1 MKSIPLLILCVIAFC
16 GCSKSTTTSSSSH
29 WTYNEDSFTGTST
42 TLVDSSLNSSASS
55 GDYLLDIKYGEVPVS
70 GVYTVVFPS
79 GTLTSKECTI
89 TAGFNLFTPGGMMY
103 YSSSG
108 GSVTVTGSNGKI
120 SATFNNINMT
130 SDFDTTM
137 TYGLL
142 SGVLIQQ

>member
-1 MKSIPLLILCVIAFC
+1 MKPILLLILCIIVFY
-16 GCSKSTTTSSSSH
+16 GCNKSTTSSNSR
-29 WTYNEDSFTGTST
+29 WTYNTDSFTGTST

-55 GDYLLDIKYGEVPVS
+55 GDYLLDIKYGNAPVA

-89 TAGFNLFTPGGMMY
+89 TAAFNLYTPGGMTY
-103 YSSSG
+103 YSLSG
-108 GSVTVTGSNGKI
+108 ESVTVTTSNGKI
-120 SATFNNINMT
+120 SASFNNINMT

-137 TYGLL
+137 SYGVL